1 MQEQISFETLPVLNL
16 QTVES
21 IRKISSNSTHDVL
34 TNLIQIFLE
43 DSPKRITSIL
53 NAANNKNSKVFYE
66 SAHSFR
72 SSSASIGAERLSK
85 LCQFLEQNGRSGIIP
100 EPYWCNVQLHKKYS
114 EVEAKLLLLLP

>member
-1 MQEQISFETLPVLNL
+1 MQKQILFETLPVLNL

-21 IRKISSNSTHDVL
+21 IRKISSNNAHDVL
-34 TNLIQIFLE
+34 TNLVQIFLE

-53 NAANNKNSKVFYE
+53 DAANNNNPKAFYE

-85 LCQFLEQNGRSGIIP
+85 LCQFLEQQGRSGIIP
-100 EPYWCNVQLHKKYS
+100 EPHWCDVQLQEKYS
-114 EVEAKLLLLLP
+114 EAQAKLLLLLP